1 MKKRLILCLATS
13 LMITVVHAQTLT
25 LPTKKTAKTQV
36 DQEDAKPEKKVSDNQ
51 QITTDQVVPQKDLSG
66 TITLPTVVVK
76 RKTAPRAKPIVRRPK
91 KEDNEIY
98 ESAEHMPTYPGG
110 PAELMKYIEDH
121 LRYPQ
126 EAINDSVQGIVQV
139 SFVVEKDGSTTD
151 FEVIDEHHPAL
162 EVEAV
167 RVLQSMP
174 KWKPATQNGVKVRVE
189 YTVPV
194 KFRMPNQ

>member
-1 MKKRLILCLATS
+1 MKRRMILCLVAGF
-13 LMITVVHAQTLT
+13 ITVGIQAQTIT
-25 LPTKKTAKTQV
+25 LPTKKTVKTQV
-36 DQEDAKPEKKVSDNQ
+36 DQEETKPDKKVLDNQ
-51 QITTDQVVPQKDLSG
+51 QITTEHVVPQKDQNG

-76 RKTAPRAKPIVRRPK
+76 RKTAPRAKPVVSRPK

-110 PAELMKYIEDH
+110 PAELMKYIDDN

-126 EAINDSVQGIVQV
+126 EALNDSVQGIVQV
-139 SFVVEKDGSTTD
+139 SFIVEKDGSTTD

-167 RVLQSMP
+167 RVLQNMP

-194 KFRMPNQ
+194 KFRLPNQ